1 MPTGIGLNEQ
11 MLKQMSYPNLSDLM
25 GGSGGGGG
33 NPMQQMGGGMGGGQ
47 MQQMMQ
53 QMMQGGG
60 GMSQF
65 TMGGVDAYAQ
75 QGQAMPSFGNHGPMP
90 DGGILNPAMHMF
102 TEKPEF
108 DPLAPYEPPQTP
120 QQQPQQ
126 MPGMAGGFR
135 MPGAGG
141 P

>member
-1 MPTGIGLNEQ
+1 MPLGIGMNEEI
-11 MLKQMSYPNLSDLM
+11 LKRLSYPNMAGLM
-25 GGSGGGGG
+25 GGGEGQPTGPLQQMGATGG
-33 NPMQQMGGGMGGGQ
+33 NPMQQM
-47 MQQMMQ
+47 MQQMI
-53 QMMQGGG
+53 QGGG
-60 GMSQF
+60 GLTPF

-90 DGGILNPAMHMF
+90 DGGILNPAMHLF

-108 DPLAPYEPPQTP
+108 DPLAPYEPPQSP

-126 MPGMAGGFR
+126 VPGMAGGFR